1 MLTRRE
7 LLSTAIAGSA
17 AFVAGAALVRV
28 SVAQAFTEVPMPPD
42 VAAEYALGCSG
53 VSNSGHNQLI
63 QTALAALKGEIASG
77 TKPAGAEEI
86 VVCPLCG
93 CRIVVSASN

>member
-17 AFVAGAALVRV
+17 AFVAGAAMIRIPG
-28 SVAQAFTEVPMPPD
+28 AQAFTEQQMPPA
-42 VAAEYALGCSG
+42 VAAEYLAGCTSGNVAGHSGLIAQARAL
-53 VSNSGHNQLI
+53 
-63 QTALAALKGEIASG
+63 LKGEIASG

-86 VVCPLCG
+86 VTCPICG
-93 CRIVVSASN
+93 CRMVVTASN

>member
-17 AFVAGAALVRV
+17 AFVAGASA
-28 SVAQAFTEVPMPPD
+28 AQAFTEQPMPPD
-42 VAAEYALGCSG
+42 VAAQYALGCSG
-53 VSNSGHNQLI
+53 TSSSGHSQLI
-63 QTALAALKGEIASG
+63 QKARALLTGEIASG
-77 TKPAGAEEI
+77 TKQANAEEI

-93 CRIVVSASN
+93 CRMVVTASN

>member
-17 AFVAGAALVRV
+17 AFVAGAALVRI
-28 SVAQAFTEVPMPPD
+28 SVAQAFTEGPMPPD

-63 QTALAALKGEIASG
+63 QTALAALKGQIASG
-77 TKPAGAEEI
+77 AKPAGAEEI

-93 CRIVVSASN
+93 CRMVVSASN